1 MAWKASTPLK
11 VPQQPT
17 KNHDDSSYPGLKPTT
32 PDAGPRTRTEYID
45 AQNEEIMVLKAI
57 YGDDYIEH
65 KATNAAWKNSEPS
78 FDIRIKALSDD
89 EVAVTLSIVLTA
101 TYPKSPPLLSLKD
114 DGTLRESTL
123 FKLQKFIEAKPKAL
137 ASQQPSEPMIHEL
150 AQGLEEILEDAAQ
163 AKAQGRELPSL
174 EEERAAHEA
183 ELARQAEAQHQEE
196 ERRKQDALKEE
207 ERMMKDM
214 IQQEVERQRT
224 KARESKKSR
233 AQSMPNHR
241 SSSFNSSEA
250 STVEFDESCEIVDSA
265 GNVLLFNTVT
275 GKTVFQEGQI
285 STTYRVWPSLP
296 GKRDFPSLALKE
308 FELDS
313 SSEESSHFKKQ
324 LQALEG
330 ELESV
335 KKIRHRNILEL
346 MNFRIDRD
354 YDEDDDTA
362 STSWVARV
370 LTPLADKGPLEELLE
385 LAGQLD
391 ISKVRSW
398 TADLLNALSHLH
410 SYGIIHRDIHPG
422 NILLFRESTGDIVP
436 KFSDV
441 AYQRELYAI
450 CHKSQAIS
458 SVNYGR
464 SSYWLP
470 PEIAGNSRPQFT
482 QKTDVWDLGVVFL
495 QMIFGLDVFQRYQS
509 PTTLVESLSLSSPL
523 HELVAR
529 FFKLDPK
536 KRPRASELSSSE
548 FLATDAP
555 VIVEDSSSVLSP
567 SQSVTTLPQAFS
579 FRPRQDSA
587 SRGNVS
593 SRYREDFVEEGRLG
607 KGGFGEVVKARKKLD
622 GQIYAIKKIAQR
634 SQLSLT
640 EILKEVRMLSQ
651 LSHPA
656 VVRYYNT
663 WLEEVHDFSDSEGDS
678 STEDFNS
685 ERSKGTPSPN
695 SGIQFTASTGG
706 LDFISS
712 SHPIIE
718 FGYDEST
725 SEEENEN
732 EANGHGHDYDDDD
745 DDADEDDED
754 GVDSDEEISNVESV
768 LADMPSPRRVHS
780 HNRHVK
786 TVMYIS
792 MEYCDKRTLR
802 DLIQRNLWKETEEI
816 WRLFRQILEGLVHI
830 HGLNIVHR
838 DLKPENIFIGVGPA
852 GVNNVKIGDFGL
864 ATTGHFADDK
874 PVVDKPAAAIVDTND
889 MTRSIGTSYYVAPE
903 VRSEGSG
910 SYTSKVDM
918 YSLGIIFFEMCYHP
932 IVGMERADKL
942 GKLGQHS
949 VLPDDFQPG
958 EKMQPEIVLS
968 LVTHDVTARPSS
980 AELLRSGK
988 LPIQMENETT
998 RRALASLTNSAS
1010 PYYPKVVSTLFSTPV
1025 EPTKDY
1031 TWDMSPPNPTA
1042 TELLYLGVVKET
1054 LTSLFRRHGA
1064 VEAPRSSLY
1073 PRSSH
1078 YSTDQSIVKMLD
1090 RNGTIVQL
1098 PFDLMLGN
1106 ARVLAKQTKPPGVRR
1121 SYTFGNVYRDNQNGG
1136 QPLTIGEVDFDI
1148 VSTDSLD
1155 LALREAEVIK
1165 VLDEI
1170 IDTFPSTSQMC
1181 FHIGH
1186 SDLLQLIFDLCNVD
1200 LRARKLAAESLSR
1213 LNIHSCT
1220 FQKIRAE
1227 LRSPLIGISATSIED
1242 LRRFD
1247 FRDTPAKAFTK
1258 LRALFDGSP
1267 LYERLQSTLAHLK
1280 GVVEYTK
1287 RLGVR
1292 AKVYINPLSSVKE
1305 NFFSG
1310 GMLFQ
1315 CLYDK
1320 KFRDVFAAGGRYD
1333 SLIRAHRPKISN
1345 QGEGPHAVG
1354 FSLAWEKLARLPKTS
1369 AKASSKKSE
1378 DEIYGIFST
1387 RRCDVLVASFDAHTL
1402 RTTGIE
1408 ILSTLWSHDISA
1420 ELARDS
1426 RSPEELVLRNR
1437 DETYSWIV
1445 IIKQDTLKIRTMDRK
1460 EVPDEEISI
1469 PQLLPWLRA
1478 AQRERGSRLHSLQKH
1493 SEISSSSA
1501 PAAPSGSVTPN
1512 PEQEVRVLVAG
1523 TKSKKF
1529 NRRIVIEQAQANAA
1543 GLVQTF
1549 LDGPVAAVETS
1560 DVVLNLIEETA
1571 LSEPESWRKAE
1582 QSVDKS
1588 ERRYVREIHDM
1599 LAAWRTT
1606 WESMGGSR
1614 HAFVYNFRTTKCIYY
1629 DLGA

>member
-11 VPQQPT
+11 APQLPT
-17 KNHDDSSYPGLKPTT
+17 TKHDDSSYPGLKPTT

-65 KATNAAWKNSEPS
+65 KATNAAWKNPEPS
-78 FDIRIKALSDD
+78 FDIRIKALSDE
-89 EVAVTLSIVLTA
+89 EVAVTLSVVFTA

-123 FKLQKFIEAKPKAL
+123 FKLQKCIETKPKAL
-137 ASQQPSEPMIHEL
+137 AAQQQSEPMIHEI

-163 AKAQGRELPSL
+163 AKAQGREVPSL

-196 ERRKQDALKEE
+196 ERKRQDALKEE

-233 AQSMPNHR
+233 AQSIPAHR
-241 SSSFNSSEA
+241 SSSFNTSET
-250 STVEFDESCEIVDSA
+250 STVEFDESCEIIDSA
-265 GNVLLFNTVT
+265 RNVLLFNTVT
-275 GKTVFQEGQI
+275 GKTIFREGQVAI
-285 STTYRVWPSLP
+285 TYRVWPNLP

-313 SSEESSHFKKQ
+313 TSDEPSHFKKQ
-324 LQALEG
+324 LQALEA
-330 ELESV
+330 ELEAV
-335 KKIRHRNILEL
+335 KKISHRNILEL

-354 YDEDDDTA
+354 YDEDDDTE

-391 ISKVRSW
+391 IGKVRSW

-436 KFSDV
+436 KLSDV
-441 AYQRELYAI
+441 AYERELYAI

-470 PEIAGNSRPQFT
+470 PEIAGTSRPQFT

-509 PTTLVESLSLSSPL
+509 PMALMDSLSLSSSL
-523 HELVAR
+523 HELVSR

-555 VIVEDSSSVLSP
+555 VIVEDSSAVLSP
-567 SQSVTTLPQAFS
+567 SHSMTALPQALS
-579 FRPRQDSA
+579 FRPRQESF
-587 SRGNVS
+587 SRGNTS

-622 GQIYAIKKIAQR
+622 GQIYAIKKITQR
-634 SQLSLT
+634 SQSSLT

-663 WLEEVHDFSDSEGDS
+663 WLEEVRDFSDSEGDS
-678 STEDFNS
+678 SSEDLNS
-685 ERSKGTPSPN
+685 GQSKGTASP
-695 SGIQFTASTGG
+695 GPDIQFTASTGG

-712 SHPIIE
+712 SHPVIE

-725 SEEENEN
+725 SEEENEI
-732 EANGHGHDYDDDD
+732 EANGHDGHDYDNDDDEEEEDDD
-745 DDADEDDED
+745 D
-754 GVDSDEEISNVESV
+754 EESSAAESV
-768 LADMPSPRRVHS
+768 LADMPSVRRIQSHN
-780 HNRHVK
+780 HNRHVR

-864 ATTGHFADDK
+864 ATTGHFA
-874 PVVDKPAAAIVDTND
+874 VDKPASGIVDANE

-903 VRSEGSG
+903 VRSEGGG

-932 IVGMERADKL
+932 IVGMERADVL
-942 GKLGQHS
+942 GKLGQQS
-949 VLPDDFQPG
+949 ILPDDFQPG
-958 EKMQPEIVLS
+958 EKTQSEIVLS

-980 AELLRSGK
+980 ADLLRSGK
-988 LPIQMENETT
+988 LPIEMENETT
-998 RRALASLTNSAS
+998 RRALASLTNPAS

-1025 EPTKDY
+1025 EPTKNF
-1031 TWDMSPPNPTA
+1031 TWDMSSPNPTA

-1054 LTSLFRRHGA
+1054 LTSVFRRHGA

-1073 PRSSH
+1073 PCSPH

-1090 RNGTIVQL
+1090 RNGIVVQL

-1106 ARVLAKQTKPPGVRR
+1106 ARVLAKQSKHPEVRR
-1121 SYTFGNVYRDNQNGG
+1121 SFTFGTVYRDNKNGG
-1136 QPLTIGEVDFDI
+1136 QPLTIGEVDFDV

-1181 FHIGH
+1181 FHLGH

-1200 LRARKLAAESLSR
+1200 LRARQLAAESLSR
-1213 LNIHSCT
+1213 LNIHSYT

-1267 LYERLQSTLAHLK
+1267 LYDRLQSTLAHLK

-1320 KFRDVFAAGGRYD
+1320 KFKDVFAAGGRYD

-1369 AKASSKKSE
+1369 KKASSKKSE
-1378 DEIYGIFST
+1378 DERHGIFSAK
-1387 RRCDVLVASFDAHTL
+1387 RCDVLVASFDAHTL

-1426 RSPEELVLRNR
+1426 RSPEELVSRNR
-1437 DETYSWIV
+1437 DESYSWIV
-1445 IIKQDTLKIRTMDRK
+1445 IIKQDALKIRTMDRK
-1460 EVPDEEISI
+1460 DMPDEEISI
-1469 PQLLPWLRA
+1469 SQLLPWIRA

-1493 SEISSSSA
+1493 VESSSNSA
-1501 PAAPSGSVTPN
+1501 PAVPSGSVVPN

-1543 GLVQTF
+1543 GLLQSF
-1549 LDGPVAAVETS
+1549 MDGPIAAVETS
-1560 DVVLNLIEETA
+1560 DVVLDLIEETA
-1571 LSEPESWRKAE
+1571 LSEPETWRRAE
-1582 QSVDKS
+1582 QSVDKN
-1588 ERRYVREIHDM
+1588 ERRYVRDIHDM
-1599 LAAWRTT
+1599 LATWRTA
-1606 WESMGGSR
+1606 WENMGASR